1 MQLGVTLQA
10 VFLQLYYCYYYR
22 GLYQLSL
29 LQNFASVA
37 SVSQIFVSATLLV
50 LAGGNYEMGFEGE
63 NYEMGF
69 EGENLTQLCINI
81 QI

>member
-1 MQLGVTLQA
+1 
-10 VFLQLYYCYYYR
+10 
-22 GLYQLSL
+22 
-29 LQNFASVA
+29 
-37 SVSQIFVSATLLV
+37 V